1 MQIYFSPEFLK
12 EDAQVLN
19 ILDDNDKAVGYMAF
33 LMEETKMYVYG
44 QLEEEGVYE
53 DFKDLVNPYLQGLSK
68 IKPKLEVYTY
78 LTVGG
83 KKVELEKKE
92 DKSKSEEKS

>member
-19 ILDDNDKAVGYMAF
+19 VVTDANKPVGYMAF
-33 LMEETKMYVYG
+33 LMEEEKKKMYVYG

-53 DFKDLVNPYLQGLSK
+53 DFKDLVTPYLDGLK
-68 IKPKLEVYTY
+68 KLKPELEVYSY
-78 LTVGG
+78 LSVGG
-83 KKVELEKKE
+83 KKVELGGESKKE
-92 DKSKSEEKS
+92 E

>member
-12 EDAQVLN
+12 EDSQVLN

-33 LMEETKMYVYG
+33 LMEEKKMYVYG
-44 QLEEEGVYE
+44 QLEQEGVSE
-53 DFKDLVNPYLQGLSK
+53 DFKDLVKPYLQGLSK
-68 IKPKLEVYTY
+68 IKPDLEVFTY

-83 KKVELEKKE
+83 KKVELEKQKG
-92 DKSKSEEKS
+92 DSNSNQNS

>member
-1 MQIYFSPEFLK
+1 MQIYFSPEFMK

-19 ILDDNDKAVGYMAF
+19 VVTDDNKPVGYMAF
-33 LMEETKMYVYG
+33 LMEEEKKKMYVYG

-53 DFKDLVNPYLQGLSK
+53 DFKDLVKPYLQGLTK
-68 IKPKLEVYTY
+68 LKPELEVYSY

-83 KKVELEKKE
+83 KKVELGDEKK
-92 DKSKSEEKS
+92 KEE